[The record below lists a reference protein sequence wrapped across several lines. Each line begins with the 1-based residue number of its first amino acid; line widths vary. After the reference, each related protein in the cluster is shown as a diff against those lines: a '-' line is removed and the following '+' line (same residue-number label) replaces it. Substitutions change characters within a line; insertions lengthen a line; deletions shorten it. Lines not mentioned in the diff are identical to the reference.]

1 MNRAGGTR
9 RVSYRLAGFMPAVA
23 EVPSGMRDGSGS
35 PRWDPAAVR
44 ELVCGHDGGEV
55 LTRAHKTIDV
65 PLHGC
70 SGVRPL
76 KSWFGLWKGFNVLS
90 VGIFI

>member
-1 MNRAGGTR
+1 M
-9 RVSYRLAGFMPAVA
+9 
-23 EVPSGMRDGSGS
+23 SGMRDGPGS

-44 ELVCGHDGGEV
+44 ELLCGNDGGEV
-55 LTRAHKTIDV
+55 LTQAHKPIDV
-65 PLHGC
+65 PLHGG
-70 SGVRPL
+70 SGVRLLL